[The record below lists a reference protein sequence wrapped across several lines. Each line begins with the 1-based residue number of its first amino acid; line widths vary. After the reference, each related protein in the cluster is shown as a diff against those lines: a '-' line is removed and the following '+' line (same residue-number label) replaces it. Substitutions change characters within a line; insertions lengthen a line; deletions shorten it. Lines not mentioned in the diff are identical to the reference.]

1 MQDRGPEERGLF
13 LDNRLVFI
21 CYSNIRYGD
30 NECSIYGESLGPGN
44 FVHVLLLV
52 LDQENL
58 QSHTVIVLHS
68 YIEPLM
74 KYASNMR

>member
-1 MQDRGPEERGLF
+1 MQDRGREERGLF

-21 CYSNIRYGD
+21 CFSNIRYGD
-30 NECSIYGESLGPGN
+30 HDCSVYGESLGLGK
-44 FVHVLLLV
+44 FVHVL

-58 QSHTVIVLHS
+58 QSHNVMVLHS